1 MILILSRQDDGNTHL
16 VVEWLIAMGKKFVRL
31 NSDDERTIIRGVD
44 LAAGEILIEQK
55 NTVIN
60 LLDATSVWYRKRGIS
75 VKSTGIDSVVY
86 NQAVFTD
93 APRYHRKQL
102 EDEIAALVE
111 FVCFAIEP
119 GCKILGNYYHYSV
132 NKMKVL
138 SIAEQTGLK
147 VPQSYIVTNRAKL
160 VDIME
165 KHGKGIITKAIN
177 EGVYLFTEKFGYYTY
192 TEKISPHDLEKIP
205 ARFYPSL
212 VQVEIKKKFELR
224 VFYIK
229 DELFAMAIFS
239 QTDKQ
244 TTVDFRKYNNKKPN
258 RTVPFTVPVT
268 VANKI
273 RQLMKLLNLNTGS
286 LDLIV
291 DENDNY
297 VFLEVNPVG
306 QITMTSL
313 PCNYYLEKKI
323 AEIL

>member
-31 NSDDERTIIRGVD
+31 NSDDERTIIKGVD
-44 LAAGEILIEQK
+44 LAAGEILIEQN
-55 NTVIN
+55 NTLLN
-60 LLDATSVWYRKRGIS
+60 LLDATSVWYRKKGIS
-75 VKSTGIDSVVY
+75 VKSTGINTVVY
-86 NQAVFTD
+86 SEAVFND

-102 EDEIAALVE
+102 EDEMTALVE

-119 GCKILGNYYHYSV
+119 GCKILGNYHHYSV

-138 SIAEQTGLK
+138 SIAEKTGLK
-147 VPQSYIVTNRAKL
+147 VPQSYIVTNKEKL
-160 VDIME
+160 LAIM
-165 KHGKGIITKAIN
+165 KTHGKGIITKAIN
-177 EGVYLFTEKFGYYTY
+177 EGVYLFTENFGYYSY
-192 TEKISPHDLEKIP
+192 TEKLTPHDLDKLP

-212 VQVEIKKKFELR
+212 IQVEIKKKFELR
-224 VFYIK
+224 VFFIN

-239 QTDKQ
+239 QNDSQ

-258 RTVPFTVPVT
+258 RTVPFTVPVP
-268 VANKI
+268 VANNI
-273 RQLMKLLNLNTGS
+273 RQLMKSLGLNTGS

-323 AEIL
+323 AETL